1 MLAGFTLLPTPL
13 KPLPATFRP
22 GPGLLHNTDPGD
34 TPSPSRPGYQPPCP
48 RDQQHRSSPHLEP
61 QRWPSPLP
69 EPTSPPRL
77 PEAPSK
83 FTPQPSLVS
92 PRQQGRRGN
101 IQLLKWSQAHAH
113 VEDGTR
119 GVRAT
124 SPGRGSGVEGGRC
137 GPSTTSEGW
146 ALGTK
151 ERKKRKKEGKGSPS
165 VVSNSATPWTI
176 AYQGPLSMGFPRQ
189 EYWSRLPFPS
199 PGDLPNPGIKPGS
212 PVLRADTLPSE
223 PP

>member
-1 MLAGFTLLPTPL
+1 MHFDIQYDPLKPPFHEKQTLSEAATRDLPGGQLEHGYKVKAQVLPVLAGFTLLPTPL

-146 ALGTK
+146 ALVLQRGLAPRSK
-151 ERKKRKKEGKGSPS
+151 GK
-165 VVSNSATPWTI
+165 A
-176 AYQGPLSMGFPRQ
+176 
-189 EYWSRLPFPS
+189 
-199 PGDLPNPGIKPGS
+199 
-212 PVLRADTLPSE
+212 RA
-223 PP
+223 